1 MRIRLKGL
9 DIARKDSRS
18 SAGGWAHCPRASMW
32 SVGEG
37 RATVSRACCVS
48 STRTRCAV
56 PIYPQQS
63 PVLVAWT
70 WRTRT
75 YPPRTRA
82 RRRGRGGRRDRRRVR
97 DTRRLRSVA
106 AEPGTRPSRSPVVAD
121 QSPRA
126 PAHRQGHGAR
136 PARRGSTALRTLSR
150 PANGGPKHA
159 RTHTDTTPDTT
170 ERSRSGRHSTDVEE
184 QQQPETRDEKNIWF
198 GVYATRPA
206 MAPGRT
212 SRRRHRLRRRAS
224 RD

>member
-1 MRIRLKGL
+1 MRERTHVALPAGGH
-9 DIARKDSRS
+9 IARGRRCGVSVKDEL
-18 SAGGWAHCPRASMW
+18 PYP
-32 SVGEG
+32 G
-37 RATVSRACCVS
+37 RAVSRARGLGAPCRFTRS
-48 STRTRCAV
+48 S
-56 PIYPQQS
+56 PQS
-63 PVLVAWT
+63 SS
-70 WRTRT
+70 
-75 YPPRTRA
+75 
-82 RRRGRGGRRDRRRVR
+82 RGRGAPAHIPHVLELVVVVVVAAVTVAASETHVASD
-97 DTRRLRSVA
+97 RSVA